1 MWSQMFFVIN
11 SFPQLRRLV
20 SIVSL
25 LRSGLI
31 SVALVAASVHSQPP
45 VEVPDE
51 ATIIRGVDAA
61 VKHRVDS
68 VAGFSDTEH
77 YKLFR
82 GKDLTTPAAEMIV
95 RTTYVRETGKSYEV
109 LSETGSQLLLNMVF
123 SPLLEN
129 EKRIN
134 LPENRD
140 ASYFVSANYEMH
152 LKPGGPR
159 QINGRACYALTI
171 HPHQKPPNLVEG
183 TIWVDARD
191 YSIVRIEGH
200 GSKSASLFV
209 DPTVMTRDYQPV
221 DGFAMATHAKAVTE
235 SDLVGPTIVTIDY
248 TDYKIRLLSQH

>member
-1 MWSQMFFVIN
+1 
-11 SFPQLRRLV
+11 
-20 SIVSL
+20 
-25 LRSGLI
+25 
-31 SVALVAASVHSQPP
+31 
-45 VEVPDE
+45 
-51 ATIIRGVDAA
+51 
-61 VKHRVDS
+61 
-68 VAGFSDTEH
+68 
-77 YKLFR
+77 
-82 GKDLTTPAAEMIV
+82 MIV

-109 LSETGSQLLLNMVF
+109 LSETGSQLLRNMVF

-171 HPHQKPPNLVEG
+171 HPHQKAPNLVEG